1 MNSLHYARPVII
13 DTVVTVLAVNRRTNE
28 RECTVATNPF
38 EDPDAR
44 YLVLI
49 NDEGQHSLWPVF
61 ADVPDGWK
69 VIFGEDGRQEC
80 LDFIEKNWT
89 DMRPNSLIRQ
99 MEADAAARQGSA
111 SGNGNGDRKSTRLN
125 SSH

>member
-1 MNSLHYARPVII
+1 M
-13 DTVVTVLAVNRRTNE
+13 
-28 RECTVATNPF
+28 ATNPF
-38 EDPDAR
+38 EDPDAQ

-80 LDFIEKNWT
+80 LDFIERNWT

-99 MEADAAARQGSA
+99 MEADAAARLGDDVMANGQ
-111 SGNGNGDRKSTRLN
+111 SGNGQSGNGQSGNGSARAKPKKVTATSKKS
-125 SSH
+125 

>member
-1 MNSLHYARPVII
+1 MKGKA
-13 DTVVTVLAVNRRTNE
+13 
-28 RECTVATNPF
+28 VATNPF
-38 EDPDAR
+38 EDEDAK

-61 ADVPDGWK
+61 ADVPEGWE

-89 DMRPNSLIRQ
+89 DMRPNSLIRA
-99 MEADAAARQGSA
+99 MEADEAARSNGD
-111 SGNGNGDRKSTRLN
+111 SGNGTSANGKTSTNGKKRRA
-125 SSH
+125 SAEKVK

>member
-1 MNSLHYARPVII
+1 
-13 DTVVTVLAVNRRTNE
+13 
-28 RECTVATNPF
+28 VATNPF
-38 EDPDAR
+38 EDPEAK

-99 MEADAAARQGSA
+99 MEADAAARRGGS
-111 SGNGNGDRKSTRLN
+111 SGNGTSENESAAASKPNG
-125 SSH
+125 SHTSQKEKAGKQ